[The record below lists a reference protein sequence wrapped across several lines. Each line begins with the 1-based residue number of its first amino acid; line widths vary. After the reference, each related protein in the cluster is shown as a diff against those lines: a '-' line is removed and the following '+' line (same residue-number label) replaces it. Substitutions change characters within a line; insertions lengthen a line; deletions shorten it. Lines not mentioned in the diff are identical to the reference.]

1 MFAIALPQLLLA
13 LVATAPAAHI
23 AAPTANRYGM
33 AVPVSPSCMLS
44 GNASWDM
51 STTPAPDPCPLAQGW
66 EVDWSVVNST
76 AGMWTQPAAFDPNGT
91 WGMITLDWQSN
102 REAWLKDDPTKATC
116 EASMAANCAAL
127 KKAGKV
133 RRCTIYHNMQL
144 SLEWLESNRAVMDQA
159 HIDAG
164 WFLRFANGSVYNVVA
179 GPLRPDPLN
188 PSQPNTTFS
197 QYFIDWRNADAAAY
211 FVGAIVNASFL
222 PGVDGTFTDD
232 SNGAGMEHSTL
243 GQLLNITNETIAEI
257 RFATQASGNYL
268 AQVLAANGKT
278 CFDCIG
284 GQVSWT
290 DCGGPSDHSHDPTR
304 PSFGHNQR
312 PPPSTQLYGEGSCSE
327 WMRNYCAPGMQG
339 RGMFLDWDTRSNAT
353 NHAQTMAAFLITRPP
368 VAFLGSYM
376 LRSIDYKLF
385 SLDVGEPLGLCDE
398 VRGGVF
404 QRKWTKGT
412 ATLDCHTYE
421 ATLDFKALARK

>member
-1 MFAIALPQLLLA
+1 MLLA
-13 LVATAPAAHI
+13 LLACHTVTAGRVDINSP
-23 AAPTANRYGM
+23 
-33 AVPVSPSCMLS
+33 SPSCMLS

-51 STTPAPDPCPLAQGW
+51 STTPAPHPCPLPAGW
-66 EVDWSVVNST
+66 DVDWSVVNST
-76 AGMWTQPAAFDPNGT
+76 AGMWTQPAAFDPINRT
-91 WGMITLDWQSN
+91 WGWITLDWQSN
-102 REAWLKDDPTKATC
+102 RESWLVKDPNKATC

-144 SLEWLESNRAVMDQA
+144 ALQWLESNRAVMDQA

-164 WFLRFANGSVYNVVA
+164 WFLRFPNGSVYDDVM
-179 GPLRPDPLN
+179 GPVRPDPAR
-188 PSQPNTTFS
+188 PDQPNTTFS
-197 QYFIDWRNADAAAY
+197 QYFIDWRNRDAAAY
-211 FVGAIVNASFL
+211 FVAAIVNATFL

-257 RFATQASGNYL
+257 QFATQASGNYL
-268 AQVLAANGKT
+268 AQMLAANGKT
-278 CFDCIG
+278 CFDCVG

-290 DCGGPSDHSHDPTR
+290 DCGGSSDHHADPTR

-312 PPPSTQLYGEGSCSE
+312 PPPSTQLYGEAKCSA

-339 RGMFLDWDTRSNAT
+339 RGMFMGWDTRSNAT

-368 VAFLGSYM
+368 VAFIGSYM
-376 LRSIDYKLF
+376 LRSIESDLF
-385 SLDVGEPLGLCDE
+385 NLDVGEPLGLCAE
-398 VRGGVF
+398 VTSGVF
-404 QRKWTKGT
+404 ERKWSKGT
-412 ATLDCHTYE
+412 ATLDCHTYTP
-421 ATLDFKALARK
+421 TLDFNPFDHARAP